1 MKYDLN
7 FFLNFIR
14 EYQTDFMLFLQGI
27 CVIIAFL
34 TIFPKNLTK
43 TRKIAIIM
51 LELCAA
57 LYLTSSRF
65 YYLYKDMASVGFWP
79 YVRIA
84 KFLDYFFSLAI
95 IGCFNYYLK
104 DLCTHE
110 AGLKKVPRR
119 LIWTELILVA
129 GIITLIVSQFTGLYY
144 VWDAENHYLHAKY
157 FFVCYF
163 FSLPTLTLQMTCILQ
178 YYKKLPPRIGIP
190 LLLFIIVPIIMAV
203 LQLIL
208 DGLAPAVLS
217 TAGVDILLY
226 IFTIEDMNDRVE
238 KAHRLEIEI
247 MAKYQRELEQT
258 VEERTKDLKEA
269 NEKVEYLLL
278 NILPENI
285 ARELA
290 EDPNKVISNRYP
302 NATVLFTDIVD
313 FTKMSS
319 DMSAQETVV
328 MLNRMMTLFDDRAK
342 REGIEKIKTIGD
354 AYMAAAGLTEDENN
368 DGAERIVR
376 FAMGLMEDVAELNKN
391 SAVPIRIRIGIN
403 SGELVAGV
411 IGKTKFI
418 YDIWGDNVN
427 IASRME
433 STGRA
438 GRIHVSESTYEQV
451 KDIFT
456 FKEKVEAE
464 VKGKGIMTGFY
475 L

>member
-7 FFLNFIR
+7 FFLEFFR
-14 EYQTDFMLFLQGI
+14 TFQTDFMLFLQGI
-27 CVIIAFL
+27 CIIIAFL

-65 YYLYKDMASVGFWP
+65 YYLYKDMPSVGFWP
-79 YVRIA
+79 YVRAA

-95 IGCFNYYLK
+95 IGCLNYYLR
-104 DLCTHE
+104 DLYTHE

-119 LIWTELILVA
+119 LFWTEIILVA
-129 GIITLIVSQFTGLYY
+129 GIITLIISQFTGLYY
-144 VWDAENHYLHAKY
+144 VWDAENHYIHAKG
-157 FFVCYF
+157 FFICYF
-163 FSLPTLTLQMTCILQ
+163 FSLPALTLQMTCIIQ
-178 YYKKLPPRIGIP
+178 YYKRLPKRIGIP
-190 LLLFIIVPIIMAV
+190 LLLFIIVPIIMTV

-208 DGLAPAVLS
+208 TGLAPAVLS

-247 MAKYQRELEQT
+247 LAKYQRELEHT
-258 VEERTKDLKEA
+258 VDERTKELKEA

-285 ARELA
+285 ARELT
-290 EDPNKVISNRYP
+290 EDPDKIISNRYP
-302 NATVLFTDIVD
+302 NVSVLFTDIVG
-313 FTKMSS
+313 FTKLSS
-319 DMSAQETVV
+319 SMSAQETVV
-328 MLNRMMTLFDDRAK
+328 MLNKMMTLFDNRAK
-342 REGIEKIKTIGD
+342 KEGIEKIKTIGD
-354 AYMAAAGLTEDENN
+354 AYMAAVGLTEDADN
-368 DGAERIVR
+368 DGAERMVR
-376 FAMGLMEDVAELNKN
+376 FAMGLMDDIKEFNKT
-391 SAVPIRIRIGIN
+391 SAVKIQIRIGIN

-433 STGRA
+433 STGKA
-438 GRIHVSESTYEQV
+438 GRIHVSEATYEQV
-451 KDIFT
+451 KDKFT
-456 FKEKVEAE
+456 FREKVETE
-464 VKGKGIMTGFY
+464 VKGKGIMVGY
-475 L
+475 YM